1 MIQAPSWVPG
11 TFVSRLDSDTREELM
26 SLGRR
31 LEFPAGTVL
40 LRQGSLQT
48 TVLVLTTARSS
59 DLACVKIVLT
69 AEDGHESL
77 LGIRTSGDLIGDMA
91 ALSEQP
97 RTATAKTCRPTAVQK
112 IGHGEFTAFLKRRPD
127 AEVGVKRMLVDR
139 LSQADRQRQ
148 EFIRYDGPTRLAR
161 MMVELADR
169 FGRAG
174 EHGLVVGVELSQ
186 REWGHLIGA
195 GEESVRRAMRRLR
208 DLDLVVPRYRDVT
221 VVDLAGLRRFGHL
234 KE

>member
-1 MIQAPSWVPG
+1 
-11 TFVSRLDSDTREELM
+11 
-26 SLGRR
+26 
-31 LEFPAGTVL
+31 
-40 LRQGSLQT
+40 
-48 TVLVLTTARSS
+48 
-59 DLACVKIVLT
+59 
-69 AEDGHESL
+69 
-77 LGIRTSGDLIGDMA
+77 
-91 ALSEQP
+91 
-97 RTATAKTCRPTAVQK
+97 
-112 IGHGEFTAFLKRRPD
+112 
-127 AEVGVKRMLVDR
+127 
-139 LSQADRQRQ
+139 
-148 EFIRYDGPTRLAR
+148 